1 MRHGCLEPV
10 ERDRPGGNAHFT
22 WGNTMHNAFRFALIG
37 AGALAF
43 AASGFAQDA
52 ARQPFKT
59 ETEVVAAGMPSFV
72 NIYQRKV
79 VSTEKRADG
88 TTTSSIPHVEDDV
101 GSGFIVTP
109 DGLIVTNRH
118 VIEGAYSIFVGLSD
132 GSRVPATLVGKS
144 LNFDIALIKVDVGHP
159 LPVAKIGD
167 SSKLKVGDRVV
178 AIGNPLGFSSSAST
192 GIVSQFHRDVG
203 LSNYDNLIQTDATI
217 NQGNSGG
224 PLYNMFG
231 EVIGVNEAIYT
242 RNKGGSIGIG
252 FSIPINEAKYLL
264 ENVKKNN
271 GKPHIGSLGAGV
283 QTFTPAMADALG
295 QKKSGGAIIATVTP
309 DGSAARAGLVVG
321 DVILKLDGRNVFD
334 VSSLNRL
341 VSTLVD
347 KSVQAEI
354 LRDGKVV
361 ALPVAI
367 QPMSQELWATRL
379 EPMPKMDSLADF
391 GITLASGPSSSG
403 PVIEGIVESS
413 IAQSAGLRAGD
424 VILKV
429 RGTDVKTSQDI
440 LKVLGEMRAAGQK
453 TAMVLVSGPNG
464 QRWAAI
470 SVLQ

>member
-1 MRHGCLEPV
+1 
-10 ERDRPGGNAHFT
+10 
-22 WGNTMHNAFRFALIG
+22 MHNAILRSALIG

-43 AASGFAQDA
+43 SAAAIAQES
-52 ARQPFKT
+52 RQPMKS

-88 TTTSSIPHVEDDV
+88 TTTASVPHVEDDV
-101 GSGFIVTP
+101 GSGFIVSP

-118 VIEGAYSIFVGLSD
+118 VIEGAYSIYVALSD

-144 LNFDIALIKVDVGHP
+144 LNFDIALIKVDVGRP

-192 GIVSQFHRDVG
+192 GIISQFHRDVG

-224 PLYNMFG
+224 PLYNMYG

-252 FSIPINEAKYLL
+252 FSIPVNEAKFLL

-283 QTFTPAMADALG
+283 QTVNPAMATALG
-295 QKKSGGAIIATVTP
+295 RDKPGGAIISTVLP
-309 DGSAARAGLVVG
+309 DGSAARAGLKVG
-321 DVILKLDGRNVFD
+321 DVILKLDGKQVFD

-347 KSVQAEI
+347 KTVQADI
-354 LRDGKVV
+354 LRDGKVTT
-361 ALPVAI
+361 LPVAI
-367 QPMSQELWATRL
+367 QPMSAELWATQL
-379 EPMPKMDSLADF
+379 EPTPKMESLADF
-391 GITLASGPSSSG
+391 GITLASGPSDNG
-403 PVIEGIVESS
+403 PVVAGIVESS

-424 VILKV
+424 VIQKV
-429 RGTDVKTSQDI
+429 QGKDVKSSDDI

-453 TAMVLVSGPNG
+453 TAMVLVGGPNG

-470 SVLQ
+470 SVSQ